1 MYLTS
6 LRIKH
11 RQTQTQNTNKYQ
23 ECKTTKP
30 QNHKTTKSQN
40 HKIIQFM
47 FTTYNI
53 IYNTYNESFL
63 VIICKNNE
71 YPDCITVLYA

>member
-1 MYLTS
+1 VYLTS

-53 IYNTYNESFL
+53 IYIHTMNLFL
-63 VIICKNNE
+63 LLFVKIMNIL
-71 YPDCITVLYA
+71 IV